1 MNISQIY
8 EKKSL
13 HKLDQK
19 NLNNGNIAQND
30 PINSDD
36 LESNQEKQIENQKL
50 PENKDIFKD
59 RLLTE
64 HHSSF
69 VDKQPKPVGPLM

>member
-1 MNISQIY
+1 M
-8 EKKSL
+8 
-13 HKLDQK
+13 DQK
-19 NLNNGNIAQND
+19 NLNNGNIEQNN

-36 LESNQEKQIENQKL
+36 TESDQEKQIEKQKL
-50 PENKDIFKD
+50 PEKKDVFKD